1 MIFLYQGKPCVCNFI
16 EIAIYLYS
24 TVESIKIII
33 GENMKKNTLATYM
46 LMLISLLSCNI
57 SSPNELM
64 SKKTE
69 KKGDQGGVVKGFM
82 EKIQED
88 LEVVQQHLEE
98 REKQMVQAV
107 SVEPINMTRTF
118 PYYLQEEIEI
128 KEEELIPSTDEE
140 KKAEKAIL
148 DGSLEF
154 AKLIDD
160 ENKLKNE
167 YTQLE
172 SSFNEVYSEILKFA
186 NLIQEEV
193 HIVERINHII
203 KIKPNKKKKYQKR
216 ERQNTSE
223 KRDLIKLFNQLLA
236 KRGDI
241 EELNTQLY
249 SGISERASAKS
260 FFEQSQKTLKDA
272 IAERLKNK
280 RRGWTKAR
288 SIYSSN
294 FLAIQAKNDIENALS
309 QLNTS
314 SSKISKAM
322 KIKEEIEQLIQKA
335 KSALDSSKS
344 KICSDDRFVI
354 FN

>member
-1 MIFLYQGKPCVCNFI
+1 
-16 EIAIYLYS
+16 
-24 TVESIKIII
+24 
-33 GENMKKNTLATYM
+33 MKKNILATYT

-64 SKKTE
+64 SKKKENGKTL
-69 KKGDQGGVVKGFM
+69 GFK

-98 REKQMVQAV
+98 REKQIVQAV
-107 SVEPINMTRTF
+107 SVEPINVERTF
-118 PYYLQEEIEI
+118 PYYLQEEIDI
-128 KEEELIPSTDEE
+128 KEEELVPSTDEE
-140 KKAEKAIL
+140 KKAEKAII

-154 AKLIDD
+154 AKLIDN

-167 YTQLE
+167 YAQLE
-172 SSFNEVYSEILKFA
+172 SSFNEVYSEILRFA

-193 HIVERINHII
+193 NLVGILNH
-203 KIKPNKKKKYQKR
+203 KIKTKTNKKKKYQKIK
-216 ERQNTSE
+216 RQNTSE
-223 KRDLIKLFNQLLA
+223 KQDLINLFNQLSA

-249 SGISERASAKS
+249 SGLGERASAKY
-260 FFEQSQKTLKDA
+260 FFEKAQKTLKDA

-280 RRGWTKAR
+280 SRSWARARR
-288 SIYSSN
+288 IYGSN
-294 FLAIQAKNDIENALS
+294 LAIQAENDMDNALS

-322 KIKEEIEQLIQKA
+322 KIKDEIEQLVQKA
-335 KSALDSSKS
+335 KSVLDSSKS
-344 KICSDDRFVI
+344 KICSSDNFVI

>member
-1 MIFLYQGKPCVCNFI
+1 M
-16 EIAIYLYS
+16 E
-24 TVESIKIII
+24 
-33 GENMKKNTLATYM
+33 KNTLATYM

-69 KKGDQGGVVKGFM
+69 KKEDGKILGFK

-107 SVEPINMTRTF
+107 SVKSINVKKTF

-140 KKAEKAIL
+140 KKAEKAIR

-154 AKLIDD
+154 AKLIDN

-172 SSFNEVYSEILKFA
+172 SSFNEVYSEILRFA
-186 NLIQEEV
+186 DLIQEEV
-193 HIVERINHII
+193 HIVGRINHII
-203 KIKPNKKKKYQKR
+203 KTKPNKKKKYQKR

-223 KRDLIKLFNQLLA
+223 KRNLIKLFNRLLA

-249 SGISERASAKS
+249 SGLSERASAKY
-260 FFEQSQKTLKDA
+260 FFEEAQQTLKDA
-272 IAERLKNK
+272 ITERLKNK
-280 RRGWTKAR
+280 RRGWKKAR
-288 SIYSSN
+288 SIYGSN
-294 FLAIQAKNDIENALS
+294 LAIQAKNDIENALS

-335 KSALDSSKS
+335 KSVLDSSKS
-344 KICSDDRFVI
+344 KICSSDRFVI